1 MRGIAAASPALPAHL
16 DLCGAYPADAREARA
31 LDVAVAGMPEAEA
44 ALAARGVC
52 SREDLAEQSTEDLD
66 GVGGLTEAT
75 AGKLIMAARAHW
87 FTDGASA

>member
-1 MRGIAAASPALPAHL
+1 MTQAIATEEGQEGVPSEDLLSL
-16 DLCGAYPADAREARA
+16 D
-31 LDVAVAGMPEAEA
+31 GMTDELAK

-66 GVGGLTEAT
+66 GVGGLNQTE